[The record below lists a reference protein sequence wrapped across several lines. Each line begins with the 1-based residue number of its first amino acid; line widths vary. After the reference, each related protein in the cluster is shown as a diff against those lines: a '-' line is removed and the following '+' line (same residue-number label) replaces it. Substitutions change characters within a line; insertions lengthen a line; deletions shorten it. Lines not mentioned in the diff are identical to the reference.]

1 MAEDYISV
9 ITSLL
14 EKTNAIQAKKFKTFL
29 DTCDDLYRKRANLF
43 FSQYERLLN
52 HLGKDFSYSVDCYNR
67 MNTDML
73 YERIQFLDTGKYS
86 NQSFEDVKNK
96 IYLSPDAFE
105 HHMHGLAIAQFV
117 WWDQYQRFS
126 FFADNLHKYV
136 DRTGRYLE
144 VGGGHGLYI
153 SEALR
158 HFNNDTT
165 FDLVDISPTSIEMS
179 KVALNTNR
187 VNYILK
193 DIFDF
198 DGKEKFDFITIG
210 EVIEHVEDPKA
221 LMQKLGELLNDNGTI
236 YVTTPAN
243 APMIDHIYLFHDAE
257 DIRSFL
263 QNAGFKIVDERAV
276 FAENMEYKKAVKY
289 KVPLMYAAFIQKS

>member
-1 MAEDYISV
+1 MAKDYIS
-9 ITSLL
+9 IISDLL
-14 EKTNAIQAKKFKTFL
+14 EKTNAIQAKKYSAFL
-29 DTCDDLYRKRANLF
+29 AGCDDLYRHRANLF
-43 FSQYERLLN
+43 FSQYERLLT
-52 HLGKDFSYSVDCYNR
+52 HLGKDFSYSIDCYNQ

-73 YERIQFLDTGKYS
+73 YERIRFIETGKYS
-86 NQSFEDVKNK
+86 NESFEDVKK
-96 IYLSPDAFE
+96 AIYLNPNAFE

-126 FFADNLHKYV
+126 FFADNLKKYTA
-136 DRTGRYLE
+136 DTKRYLE

-153 SEALR
+153 SEAFR
-158 HFNNDTT
+158 QFPVDTV

-179 KVALNTNR
+179 KVALDTDK

-198 DGKEKFDFITIG
+198 DGTEKYDFITIG

-221 LMQKLGELLNDNGTI
+221 LMQKLGELLTDNGTI

-243 APMIDHIYLFHDAE
+243 APMIDHIYLFHDAA

-263 QNAGFKIVDERAV
+263 TDAGFRIESDRAV
-276 FAENMEYKKAVKY
+276 FAENMEEKKAIKN